1 MNIGFII
8 HVEIN
13 ILQNSEMY
21 KEGNG
26 STLS

>member
-8 HVEIN
+8 HVEVN
-13 ILQNSEMY
+13 ILQNSAMY